1 MENEMNKIDLPFRFF
16 KVRDKVWHEG
26 LMIVNPGE
34 EITLSNGN
42 KNRVGRKSISPDNFG
57 IVKTNDPEV
66 IFFIKHKNTPSFEDD
81 KGQINELFIGRSK
94 LDFETIPKFN
104 QTYAEFYLNCSDSRE
119 DIMKAIEKHK
129 TQIGEA
135 VKNKYFDYHPNLSL
149 FSKEASLAQKE
160 RILSIAEKEADLI
173 IREEA
178 VAEKQ
183 KQAEE
188 IKAKKK
194 SKHQ

>member
-16 KVRDKVWHEG
+16 KVREKLWHG
-26 LMIVNPGE
+26 NLMIVNPGE
-34 EITLSNGN
+34 TINQITGI
-42 KNRVGRKSISPDNFG
+42 GRKSIIPDNFG

-66 IFFIKHKNTPSFEDD
+66 IFFIKHKNTPSFEDE

-94 LDFETIPKFN
+94 LDFETIPNFSK
-104 QTYAEFYLNCSDSRE
+104 TYAEFYLNCSDSRE

-129 TQIGEA
+129 FQIGEA
-135 VKNKYFDYHPNLSL
+135 VKNKYFDYVPKISMLA
-149 FSKEASLAQKE
+149 KESAIIQKE
-160 RILSIAEKEADLI
+160 KTLQMAEREADLI
-173 IREEA
+173 IKEE
-178 VAEKQ
+178 EIEKKQ

-194 SKHQ
+194 SKQQ